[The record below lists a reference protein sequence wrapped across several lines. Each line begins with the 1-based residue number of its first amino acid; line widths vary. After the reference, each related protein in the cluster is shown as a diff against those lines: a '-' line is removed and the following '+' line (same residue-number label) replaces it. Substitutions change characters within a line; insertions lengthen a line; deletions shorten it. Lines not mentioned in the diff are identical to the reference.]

1 MLKRIQQ
8 LLFLLLA
15 LFVAY
20 LLMVRGVITWVQ
32 YAPEQFLSYAEQW
45 NDSTIKV
52 EEIAIDQSW
61 LGLDF
66 ELQNVSYKDSNRVA
80 TLASAKGDLNIFS
93 PFFPDMSFG
102 NRLSVSGLQ
111 VDILSLDE
119 NKEDSASNEMGLWQ
133 VVSDNWKSLS
143 INKIW
148 KVVNFED
155 VSFRSKTK
163 QSGTVTLGIDS
174 FQAYRGLKWSFGGVL
189 SVHAQQELST
199 QLQVKGD
206 FDINLWGKPEEG
218 SFSAHF
224 LTPLNLANLYRV
236 MPETWIET
244 LPTGEIL
251 GDLSLDVKKGELS
264 KLNITSNVQDL
275 TWPENDHLL
284 PKSIGIGL
292 NWVATNQFSGNAL
305 ENWQF
310 ELEKIRF
317 GKEYLKTIS
326 PIYLSLKNNR
336 TLKFQADK
344 VDFNV
349 LKPFFKL
356 FVAKLDYQGFGKN
369 LKTLNL
375 KNVEGLLNL
384 DTLDLKYLTLQV
396 PSIQLP
402 ADKNLPG
409 LALKDLR
416 VEKSEKDIWFKTPH
430 PINLSIDLISSDPI
444 VLDLKQGLHLQL
456 NPQNQQWRT
465 KDAHFTLDLMPV
477 HLTATG
483 DFSGKLDLDMTIEP
497 DKLSFVKQYLPY
509 GLMSSKLESWLKTA
523 LVKGDGIKGRLR
535 VKGDLNNFPFKHQE
549 GLFEATADIHKAEL
563 KFQPDWP
570 TLEDFSAKLRF
581 TPYNLQITSKK
592 VMLGSVTGHDVVVDI
607 NNLDT
612 TNIAVQVKGKAEGD
626 GKEAVAY
633 LLKTPLAEKIGMAS
647 FLQEH
652 ADLSGPVSVDL
663 PKIWIPV
670 YGYDKKEETV
680 KGQVDFNKV
689 DLTLYDRLSF
699 KNVQGKL
706 NFTEQKVSAQKI
718 SAFFQGGRVNTS
730 IETQNGQAIINSEGE
745 ATFNEEF
752 YQGRLPWETSIQIPF
767 KSKDRIKVVAK
778 ADLTHFVSTLPAP
791 LSDENL
797 RKANIR
803 PTSARSTIQVG
814 EDALDIQF
822 TIGDLIKAETQYSL
836 SDESFNQFVAIVGE
850 SQSIPK
856 LESDNSFYVAGK
868 LDTINLD
875 GWMAVWPQIKEKLAL
890 KSPSSKSKEPKIN
903 WQGSNLHLNKVIL
916 ADYDFNDIKLNW
928 ITVKEKEQ
936 SSLAMSIRG
945 PDIDAVA
952 NELSNGDYEVKL
964 SKLNMTSPVK
974 NPEELEKKKPCK
986 ESDGDVVSET
996 KVYFQGKNIN
1006 LNGKKIAQLSFNV
1019 TDTTGML
1026 TMSKINIQPEG
1037 VKGVFNGRYQ
1047 YNKVK
1052 NTSQLSG
1059 KADSNDVE
1067 NLTLFLGLKKGFKGK
1082 KAEMIVDLNW
1092 KGNYQCYSLIGL
1104 KGDVSF
1110 TLQDGVI
1117 KDAEPG
1123 IARLLGLLSF
1133 ESLARRLQLNIK
1145 DVTDAGLAYDSIKG
1159 EGQFNRGVFGFE
1171 KLNLKAPAAKAK
1183 VFGEVN
1189 LIQKELDLSA
1199 EITPSI
1205 GSSLPAIAAISGLA
1219 TPIAGLAA
1227 YAFMKIVPIVNED
1240 LVTYRYE
1247 VKGTFESPDI
1257 KSKGLNLDLINLKG
1271 QSDIKDGSILDS
1283 E

>member
-1 MLKRIQQ
+1 MLRRIQQ
-8 LLFLLLA
+8 LLFILLA

-32 YAPEQFLSYAEQW
+32 YAPEQFLSYVEQW

-52 EEIAIDQSW
+52 EKIAIDQSW

-66 ELQNVSYKDSNRVA
+66 EVQNVSYEDSTRAA

-102 NRLSVSGLQ
+102 NRLGVSGLQ

-119 NKEDSASNEMGLWQ
+119 SKDDDASNEMDIWQ
-133 VVSDNWKSLS
+133 IVSENWKSLS

-148 KVVNFED
+148 KVVNLEG
-155 VSFRSKTK
+155 VSFSSKAK
-163 QSGTVTLGIDS
+163 ENGRVTLGIDS

-224 LTPLNLANLYRV
+224 LTPLNLANLYQV

-264 KLNITSNVQDL
+264 KLNITSNAQDL

-356 FVAKLDYQGFGKN
+356 LTSKFDYQGFGKN
-369 LKTLNL
+369 LKALSL

-409 LALKDLR
+409 LALNDLK
-416 VEKSEKDIWFKTPH
+416 VEKNEKDIWLKTPH
-430 PINLSIDLISSDPI
+430 PINLSINVISSNPI
-444 VLDLKQGLHLQL
+444 ALNLKEGLHLKLIQ
-456 NPQNQQWRT
+456 QNHQWQT
-465 KDAHFTLDLMPV
+465 KDTRFTLNSMPV
-477 HLTATG
+477 NLTATG

-509 GLMSSKLESWLKTA
+509 DLMSSKLENWLKTA
-523 LVKGDGIKGRLR
+523 LVKGEGIKGRLR
-535 VKGDLNNFPFKHQE
+535 VKGDLNDFPFRHQE

-570 TLEDFSAKLRF
+570 ALEDFSAKLRF
-581 TPYNLQITSKK
+581 TPYDLQITSEQ
-592 VMLGSVTGHDVVVDI
+592 VMLGKMTGHDVVVDI
-607 NNLDT
+607 NALDT
-612 TNIAVQVKGKAEGD
+612 KNIAVQVKGKAEGN

-633 LLKTPLAEKIGMAS
+633 FLKTPLAEKIGMAS

-652 ADLSGPVSVDL
+652 TDLSGPVSVDL

-670 YGYDKKEETV
+670 YGYDKKEESV

-689 DLTLYDRLSF
+689 ALTLYDRLTF
-699 KNVQGKL
+699 KDVQGRL

-718 SAFFQGGRVNTS
+718 SALFQDGRVHTS
-730 IETQNGQAIINSEGE
+730 IETQNDQAIINSEGE
-745 ATFNEEF
+745 ATFNEAL
-752 YQGRLPWETSIQIPF
+752 YQGRLPWKTAIQIPF
-767 KSKDRIKVVAK
+767 KSKNRIKVIAE
-778 ADLTHFVSTLPAP
+778 ADLTHLVSALPAP
-791 LSDENL
+791 LSDESL
-797 RKANIR
+797 RETHIR
-803 PTSARSTIQVG
+803 PKSARSTIQVG

-822 TIGDLIKAETQYSL
+822 TVGDLIKGKTQYSF
-836 SDESFNQFVAIVGE
+836 SDESFNQFVAIVGG
-850 SQSIPK
+850 SQSVP
-856 LESDNSFYVAGK
+856 A
-868 LDTINLD
+868 LDSGNNFFMTGQLDKVNLD
-875 GWMAVWPQIKEKLAL
+875 EWMRVWPQIKEKLSL
-890 KSPSSKSKEPKIN
+890 KLPSSKNQAPQAS

-916 ADYDFNDIKLNW
+916 ADYDFNDINLNW

-936 SSLAMSIRG
+936 SSLAMSIKG

-964 SKLNMTSPVK
+964 SKLNMISPVK

-996 KVYFQGKNIN
+996 KVYFQGNNIN
-1006 LNGKKIAQLSFNV
+1006 LNGKKIAHLSFNM
-1019 TDTTGML
+1019 TDTTEML
-1026 TMSKINIQPEG
+1026 TLSKINIQPEG

-1047 YNKVK
+1047 YSKV
-1052 NTSQLSG
+1052 NNISHLSG

-1082 KAEMIVDLNW
+1082 KAEMTVNLNW

-1123 IARLLGLLSF
+1123 IARLIGLLSF

-1247 VKGTFESPDI
+1247 VKGTFEAPDI
-1257 KSKGLNLDLINLKG
+1257 KAKGLNLDLINLKG
-1271 QSDIKDGSILDS
+1271 QSDIKGGSILDS